1 MLIQKYSPLNFPMI
15 SRPSW
20 IYPFPLLILIAGA
33 VMAAR
38 VGGSGSVATGSLW
51 VEVRDA
57 GEYPTMHSRAPVS
70 TRKNYPAPNI
80 NRAEVEKSCNT
91 DLQEVLNKCSTEG
104 STIKEHHS
112 GAGVSRVLN
121 NMAEQIV
128 WKPTSDGS
136 FWYASVFCISYFF
149 PPQVPVCHRLILVVI
164 GKLRNKI
171 FRKHPFL
178 IT

>member
-1 MLIQKYSPLNFPMI
+1 MLIQKYSPLNFPTI

-91 DLQEVLNKCSTEG
+91 DLQEVLSKCSIKGAPPRNIILGLECPGFLIIWQNRLFG
-104 STIKEHHS
+104 SQPLME
-112 GAGVSRVLN
+112 VFDMLRY
-121 NMAEQIV
+121 
-128 WKPTSDGS
+128 
-136 FWYASVFCISYFF
+136 FASATFF
-149 PPQVPVCHRLILVVI
+149 PLRCLSVI
-164 GKLRNKI
+164 D
-171 FRKHPFL
+171 
-178 IT
+178 